1 MAKQIM
7 SERLCAM
14 KDAIVKDD
22 LLFHSVHGLCRV
34 SDITRPTRSEETSY
48 ALLPVSANRAK
59 VRFVIP
65 QSSMENSGFRK
76 LMSRKEAQAIVDY
89 FKSGKKKESEDGHS
103 WMLAATIST
112 EAASKDFL
120 KDARRRQ
127 AVERAVKGLCAEL
140 AFVLDLTVRDI
151 ADRIQKNL
159 GPVASIHPLVL
170 AALANVDKD

>member
-1 MAKQIM
+1 M
-7 SERLCAM
+7 SAI
-14 KDAIVKDD
+14 KDAILKDD

-34 SDITRPTRSEETSY
+34 QGVTLATRSEETSY
-48 ALLPVSANRAK
+48 ALLPVSTNRAK

-76 LMSRKEAQAIVDY
+76 LMTRKEAQAILDY
-89 FKSGKKKESEDGHS
+89 FKSKTKKDSECGQC
-103 WMLAATIST
+103 WMMAATIVAESG
-112 EAASKDFL
+112 SKDFL

-140 AFVLDLTVRDI
+140 AFVLDATVSEI
-151 ADRIQKNL
+151 AGRIQKNL

-170 AALANVDKD
+170 AALANVEKDS